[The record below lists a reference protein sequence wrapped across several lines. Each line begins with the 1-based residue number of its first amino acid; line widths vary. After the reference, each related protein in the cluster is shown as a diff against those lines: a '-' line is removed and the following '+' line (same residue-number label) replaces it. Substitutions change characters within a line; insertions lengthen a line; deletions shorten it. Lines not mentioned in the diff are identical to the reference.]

1 MKLWFLPYVR
11 EGVAPMMSG
20 GVRALATVALR
31 LESAGRS
38 PREVSH
44 TIALAGPGDVLGID
58 PRQVLRVSPKSGSRA
73 AEPDFFPLI
82 EFDAP
87 DLPWAY
93 SPMLATLK
101 GLVPWIR
108 LIVLEADPSVR
119 LERGAQGQSP
129 WILHIPQSAHGE
141 LPDLEDSWAWAH
153 AQIACEQSA
162 DIASTLASQ
171 PDRTLSRLLA
181 PRRLLPNRPYI
192 AAVVPAFKSGRV
204 AGLGENPIGHPS
216 IVTGLEPA
224 WRAGDMPDRLPA
236 YYTWSFRTG
245 EAGDFESLA
254 ARMRAVRLD
263 PKAETTMLHLSLPNG
278 DVSQVVE
285 WEAPLRVPGHVASK
299 PRRPTVVVN
308 EIKKVLKTSV
318 SPPVL
323 GPSYFGL
330 PWSAADRPVTPVA
343 AWAPDLNLTPALRAA
358 AGLGA
363 DLVRVDQDALVA
375 AAKTQLDA
383 FKQEQREGRRR
394 QFSTTFANRVK
405 RRMAA
410 APEEVRARINAP
422 LISATQQQAANAGAY
437 TVAGRRVVRKIWL
450 HADDPPPPPSF
461 MAGPA
466 ASFIEA
472 VVLAPLVV
480 RTPATP
486 PPPAPPSDAA
496 AVPTG
501 AFAPRFSRPM
511 SEPLAE
517 RFPELMLPGL
527 GSIPPDG
534 AAVVESN
541 AAFIEA
547 FLVGANQALAYEL
560 LWRGLPSDS
569 KATAFQRFWA
579 HAGNGRDIDGISTWT
594 ADSAVGSHV
603 TSAAGLILLL
613 RGEIVRRYPSMVVSV
628 VPAVWNS
635 DKTRSPAASGM
646 TLPAFRGRI
655 GEDMLYAGFSQLT
668 ADALIG
674 TPAAPG
680 SAGSYFLLS
689 ENVSDPRF
697 GLDPSGGTTPPT
709 RATLSWTQLTL
720 PAGAVN
726 ATLQAFPIVSDAN
739 FNPASATATAAAM
752 ANLVR
757 QRPFRAFLHGSLLLQ
772 PVP

>member
-11 EGVAPMMSG
+11 EGVAPMMAG

-38 PREVSH
+38 PRDVSH

-58 PRQVLRVSPKSGSRA
+58 PRQVLRVSPKPGSRL

-93 SPMLATLK
+93 SPLLPTPTR
-101 GLVPWIR
+101 LVPWLR
-108 LIVLEADPSVR
+108 LIVLEANDNVR

-129 WILHIPQSAHGE
+129 WILHIPQSSQGE

-153 AQIACEQSA
+153 AQIACEQSTQ
-162 DIASTLASQ
+162 IASTLASQ

-181 PRRLLPNRPYI
+181 PRRLLANRPYI

-204 AGLGENPIGHPS
+204 AGLGENPIGNPAV
-216 IVTGLEPA
+216 VTGLEPA

-254 ARMRAVRLD
+254 ARMRAVTLD
-263 PKAETTMLHLSLPNG
+263 PKAETTLLHLSLPNG

-285 WEAPLRVPGHVASK
+285 WEAPLRVPGHVPSK
-299 PRRPTVVVN
+299 PRRPTVAVN
-308 EIKKVLKTSV
+308 EIKKVIKPPAN
-318 SPPVL
+318 PPVL

-330 PWSAADRPVTPVA
+330 PWTADRPLTPA
-343 AWAPDLNLTPALRAA
+343 TSWAPDLNLTPALRAA

-363 DLVRVDQDALVA
+363 DVVRADQDALVA
-375 AAKTQLDA
+375 AAKSQLDA

-394 QFSTTFANRVK
+394 QFSTAFANRVK

-410 APEEVRARINAP
+410 APETERARINAP
-422 LISATQQQAANAGAY
+422 LVSATQQGAANVGAY
-437 TVAGRRVVRKIWL
+437 TVAGRKVARKTWLRAGAPVPTPPVVG
-450 HADDPPPPPSF
+450 
-461 MAGPA
+461 GPVA
-466 ASFIEA
+466 TFIPA
-472 VVLAPLVV
+472 VVLAPVV
-480 RTPATP
+480 ARTPATP
-486 PPPAPPSDAA
+486 PPPAPPSDAG

-501 AFAPRFSRPM
+501 AFAPRFARPM
-511 SEPLAE
+511 SEPLSE

-534 AAVVESN
+534 AAIVESN

-547 FLVGANQALAYEL
+547 FLTGANQALAYEL
-560 LWRGLPSDS
+560 LWRGLPSDP

-579 HAGNGRDIDGISTWT
+579 HAGNGRDIDDISTWT
-594 ADSAVGSHV
+594 PDSTAGSHV
-603 TSAAGLILLL
+603 ISATAMILLL
-613 RGEIVRRYPSMVVSV
+613 RGEIVRRYPTMVVSV
-628 VPAVWNS
+628 VPATWNT
-635 DKTRSPAASGM
+635 DGTRSPAASGM

-655 GEDMLYAGFSQLT
+655 GEDMLYAGFAQLT
-668 ADALIG
+668 ADAVIG
-674 TPAAPG
+674 TPKAPG

-697 GLDPSGGTTPPT
+697 GLDLAGGTTPPT
-709 RATLSWTQLTL
+709 RATLSWTQLNLPSGAANATL
-720 PAGAVN
+720 PA
-726 ATLQAFPIVSDAN
+726 FPSVPDAS
-739 FNPASATATAAAM
+739 FNPATATAAAM

-757 QRPFRAFLHGSLLLQ
+757 QRPFRAFLHGSLLLR
-772 PVP
+772 PVT